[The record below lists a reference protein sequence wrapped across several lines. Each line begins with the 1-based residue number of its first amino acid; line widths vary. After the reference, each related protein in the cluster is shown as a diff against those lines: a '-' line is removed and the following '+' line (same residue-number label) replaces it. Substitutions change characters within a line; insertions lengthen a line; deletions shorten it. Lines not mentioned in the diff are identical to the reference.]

1 LRRGNAKKIRGK
13 GKEEEER
20 MNQHHGFVKDR
31 DTFLCIFFCHTN
43 FYRLHLSL
51 FFTHM
56 TNNIIIDNHHRE
68 R

>member
-1 LRRGNAKKIRGK
+1 
-13 GKEEEER
+13 